1 MLVHQTDTFEGQQ
14 NARRLRPFI
23 GFCFFL
29 LFCSLFCS
37 IIGVI
42 LTGVF
47 MRFVLLTVFACMGVL
62 SALGLLAVGNV
73 LYY

>member
-1 MLVHQTDTFEGQQ
+1 MLVHQTDTFGGQK

-23 GFCFFL
+23 AFCFVI
-29 LFCSLFCS
+29 LFCFLFCS

-47 MRFVLLTVFACMGVL
+47 MRFVWLAVFACMGVL
-62 SALGLLAVGNV
+62 SALGLFAVGNV